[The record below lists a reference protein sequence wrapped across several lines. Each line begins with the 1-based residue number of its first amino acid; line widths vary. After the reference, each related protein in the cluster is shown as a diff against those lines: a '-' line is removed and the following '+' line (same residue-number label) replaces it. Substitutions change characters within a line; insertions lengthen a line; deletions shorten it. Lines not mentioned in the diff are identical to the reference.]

1 MNNDNFY
8 ESIRP
13 YKQDF
18 GIGLNSFEKL
28 TTMRPHW
35 HEHIE
40 FVYVTRGD
48 GVFII
53 NGKRYPVSPGDL
65 IIANPN
71 TLHALLS
78 ESGIDYHCMLI
89 RPDFFS
95 KDDIDIPS
103 FKSLIKADKTV
114 GEIFSELKAEYVSDL
129 TAADIMKKA
138 IVYRLVAYLA
148 RNYSKPTL
156 SKEDIER
163 RTAALSRIR
172 KVEDFVS
179 KNYKSKISTADLAK
193 IFYVS
198 ENHFCRLFKKTV
210 GISAIEYINEYRI
223 GKSELLLS
231 QTDLSITE
239 IAAEVGFENANYFA
253 RVFNKIRKES
263 PSEYRKRIAE

>member
-1 MNNDNFY
+1 MNNNNFY
-8 ESIRP
+8 ESVRP
-13 YKQDF
+13 YEQDF

-40 FVYVTRGD
+40 FVYITRGD
-48 GVFII
+48 GVFIL

-78 ESGIDYHCMLI
+78 DSGIDYHCMLI

-95 KDDIDIPS
+95 KDDINTMS
-103 FKSLIKADKTV
+103 FKSLIKSDKTI
-114 GEIFSELKAEYVSDL
+114 ESIFAELKSEYVFEL
-129 TAADIMKKA
+129 AAADIMKKA
-138 IVYRLVAYLA
+138 IVYRLIAYLA

-179 KNYKSKISTADLAK
+179 KNYKNKISTSDLAK

-210 GISAIEYINEYRI
+210 GISAIEYINEDRI